1 MPPAGTVAS
10 AGGYLFMVVATTI
23 GPVVDRMA
31 EPIKWA
37 GYLVAFAVLWTAFV
51 FALMVLVGVYG
62 HEPGAVLFEAG
73 CLITE
78 ESVNGNDGWRS
89 LWSCD

>member
-1 MPPAGTVAS
+1 MTPAGTGDS

-31 EPIKWA
+31 KAIKWA
-37 GYLVAFAVLWTAFV
+37 GYLVAFAVLETAFV
-51 FALMVLVGVYG
+51 LALMGMYG
-62 HEPGAVLFEAG
+62 HGPWTAYFEAV
-73 CLITE
+73 CEVTE
-78 ESVNGNDGWRS
+78 ESVHGNDGWRS